1 MALTATS
8 GEAQAEAMNKNKRPH
23 ITEINLS
30 TGKKGRLH
38 RILHESGLR
47 NGTAMLLP
55 YGLSFGPGFQG
66 LPVPDSPT
74 DAIRFAFEGS
84 FSAMV
89 LPVDLAEKF
98 YWDYAGEMPLIVA
111 LNGMAAGPA
120 GSAQPVPQG
129 TVAEAVRLGADA
141 VGYFLYADSPVRDG
155 GFGDYQMVREDAD
168 RLGMP
173 LFVWAAP
180 RGKTVE
186 EMGGADSLY
195 AVDYATRTA
204 HRIGA
209 DVVIVSFPHPENV
222 GRRLSDNV
230 PRIFPQEAID
240 TVVRS
245 ADQTLVIVSSGRD
258 ATDEAMITESQQ
270 AMRAGAAGIIFDR
283 PIEQRDHRAWVP
295 LIRELRHG
303 LGVYCS

>member
-1 MALTATS
+1 
-8 GEAQAEAMNKNKRPH
+8 MNTNKRPH

-74 DAIRFAFEGS
+74 DAIRFAFEGN
-84 FSAMV
+84 FNAMV

-98 YWDYAGEMPLIVA
+98 YWDYAGEMPLILA

-120 GSAQPVPQG
+120 HSSQPAPQG
-129 TVAEAVRLGADA
+129 TVADAVRLGADA
-141 VGYFLYADSPVRDG
+141 VGYFVYADSPVREG
-155 GFGDYQMVREDAD
+155 GFSDYQLVRDDAE
-168 RLGMP
+168 RFGMP
-173 LFVWAAP
+173 LFVWVCP

-186 EMGGADSLY
+186 EMGGVDSLY

-204 HRIGA
+204 HRLGA

-245 ADQTLVIVSSGRD
+245 ADQTLVLVSSGRD
-258 ATDEAMITESQQ
+258 ISDDAMLTEAQQ
-270 AMRAGAAGIIFDR
+270 AMRAGAAGIVFDR
-283 PIEQRDHRAWVP
+283 ALTEREHRAWKP
-295 LIRELRHG
+295 LLRDLKHG
-303 LGVYCS
+303 LGIYCS

>member
-1 MALTATS
+1 VAH
-8 GEAQAEAMNKNKRPH
+8 AEAMNASKRPH

-38 RILHESGLR
+38 RILHESGMR

-55 YGLSFGPGFQG
+55 YGLTFGPGFTGVPGG
-66 LPVPDSPT
+66 LVPDSPT
-74 DAIRFAFEGS
+74 DAIRFAFEGN
-84 FSAMV
+84 FNAMV

-98 YWDYAGEMPLIVA
+98 YWDYAGELPLILA
-111 LNGMAAGPA
+111 LNGIAAGPVR
-120 GSAQPVPQG
+120 SSQPTPQG
-129 TVAEAVRLGADA
+129 TVADAVRLGADA
-141 VGYFLYADSPVRDG
+141 VAYFLYTDSPVRDG
-155 GFGDYQMVREDAD
+155 GFADYQLVREDAE
-168 RLGMP
+168 RFGMP
-173 LFVWAAP
+173 LFVWAQP

-204 HRIGA
+204 HRLGA

-222 GRRLSDNV
+222 GRRVSDNV

-245 ADQTLVIVSSGRD
+245 ADPSLVIVSSGREIADD
-258 ATDEAMITESQQ
+258 AMVTETHQ
-270 AMRAGAAGIIFDR
+270 AMKAGAAGIVFDR
-283 PIEQRDHRAWVP
+283 SLADRGHRAWMP
-295 LIRELRHG
+295 LIRQLKKELA
-303 LGVYCS
+303 VYCS

>member
-1 MALTATS
+1 M
-8 GEAQAEAMNKNKRPH
+8 NKRPH

-55 YGLSFGPGFQG
+55 YGLGFGPGANDVLDG
-66 LPVPDSPT
+66 NALGSPT

-84 FSAMV
+84 FNGMV

-98 YWDYAGEMPLIVA
+98 YWDYAGELPLIVA
-111 LNGMAAGPA
+111 LNGMAAGP
-120 GSAQPVPQG
+120 GRSTQPAPQG
-129 TVAEAVRLGADA
+129 TVADAVRLGADA
-141 VGYFLYADSPVRDG
+141 VGYFLYADSPVRDNA
-155 GFGDYQMVREDAD
+155 FTDYQLVREDAE

-173 LFVWAAP
+173 LFVWASP

-186 EMGGADSLY
+186 EMGGPDSLY

-204 HRIGA
+204 HRLGA
-209 DVVIVSFPHPENV
+209 DVVTVSFPHPEKV
-222 GRRLSDNV
+222 GRRLSDNI
-230 PRIFPQEAID
+230 PRIFPQEAIN

-245 ADQTLVIVSSGRD
+245 ADQTLVLVSSGRD
-258 ATDEAMITESQQ
+258 ISDEAMLIQTRH
-270 AMRAGAAGIIFDR
+270 AMQAGAAGIVFDR
-283 PIEQRDHRAWVP
+283 ALAERDHRAWTP
-295 LIRELRHG
+295 LIRELKHS
-303 LGVYCS
+303 LGIYCS

>member
-1 MALTATS
+1 M
-8 GEAQAEAMNKNKRPH
+8 NKRPH

-30 TGKKGRLH
+30 NGKKGRLH

-74 DAIRFAFEGS
+74 DAIRFAFEGN
-84 FSAMV
+84 FNAMV

-98 YWDYAGEMPLIVA
+98 YWDYAGEMPLILTV
-111 LNGMAAGPA
+111 NGMAAGA
-120 GSAQPVPQG
+120 RGSSQPVPQG
-129 TVAEAVRLGADA
+129 TVADAVRLGADA
-141 VGYFLYADSPVRDG
+141 VGYCLYADSPVREG
-155 GFGDYQMVREDAD
+155 GFGDYQMVREDAE
-168 RLGMP
+168 RFGMP
-173 LFVWAAP
+173 LFVWAYP

-204 HRIGA
+204 HRLGA
-209 DVVIVSFPHPENV
+209 DVVTVSFPHPEKQ
-222 GRRLSDNV
+222 GQRLSENV
-230 PRIFPQEAID
+230 PRIYPQEAID

-245 ADQTLVIVSSGRD
+245 ADQTLVLVSSGGGIG
-258 ATDEAMITESQQ
+258 DEAMLIETRH
-270 AMRAGAAGIIFDR
+270 AMQAGAAGIVFDR
-283 PIEQRDHRAWVP
+283 ALAEREHRAWMP
-295 LIRELRHG
+295 LIRELKHG
-303 LGVYCS
+303 LSTYCS

>member
-1 MALTATS
+1 
-8 GEAQAEAMNKNKRPH
+8 MNKNQRPH

-55 YGLSFGPGFQG
+55 YGLGFGPGANDVLDG
-66 LPVPDSPT
+66 NVLGSPT

-84 FSAMV
+84 FNAMV

-98 YWDYAGEMPLIVA
+98 YWDYAGELPLILT
-111 LNGMAAGPA
+111 LNATPGGP
-120 GSAQPVPQG
+120 SANPVRRS
-129 TVAEAVRLGADA
+129 TVADAVRLGADA
-141 VGYFLYADSPVRDG
+141 VGYFLYTDSPVRAG
-155 GFGDYQMVREDAD
+155 GLEDFKTVREDAD

-173 LFVWAAP
+173 LFVWAYP
-180 RGKTVE
+180 RGTTVE
-186 EMGGADSLY
+186 EMGGGDSLY

-204 HRIGA
+204 HRLGA
-209 DVVIVSFPHPENV
+209 DVAIVSFPHPENV

-258 ATDEAMITESQQ
+258 ATDKAMVTETQQ

-283 PIEQRDHRAWVP
+283 PIEQRGHQTWVP